1 MSIITTALA
10 FSQFAPIISKW
21 IGGKSAENVANTVIN
36 IAKRITES
44 ADGQEALQKLRN
56 DAKLAAAFQQAVI
69 DAEKEIEIALIKDR
83 ESARNRDIAIIN
95 SGRHNKRADIMVIAA
110 ALGLIICLA
119 VIGLFEKNL
128 PGEAVGIISTIAG
141 IFGSCLKD
149 AYNFEFGSSRGSKE
163 KDMTVASIIN
173 KNRPM

>member
-1 MSIITTALA
+1 MSIIATAMVL
-10 FSQFAPIISKW
+10 SQFAPIIAKW
-21 IGGKSAENVANTVIN
+21 IGGKSAESVANTVVN
-36 IAKRITES
+36 IAKSVTNS
-44 ADGQEALQKLRN
+44 ADEKQALMKLQNNTGLVADFQK
-56 DAKLAAAFQQAVI
+56 AVI
-69 DAEKEIEIALIKDR
+69 DAEKDIELAIIRDK

-95 SGRHNKRADIMVIAA
+95 NGRRNKRADIMVIAA

-119 VIGLFEKNL
+119 VIGLFQEKL

-163 KDMTVASIIN
+163 KDLTVASIIHKN
-173 KNRPM
+173 KS